1 MLVVRRVEPCA
12 AAVRAALYSAVAF
25 AAALTSMAGYA
36 ADAIESRRVRVEIA
50 PQNLSTALIELSSQA
65 GVQLLI
71 AADGM
76 PNVASNGLSGEYSL
90 QDALNRLLA
99 GSGLT
104 YQVDP
109 SGTITVLKAVAAPA
123 GSAAPMS
130 STPTATQESQAA
142 RASGELEEVI
152 VTAQKREERL
162 QDVPLAV
169 TALGGDALANR
180 QIDDTNN
187 LVQAVPSLSYQQ
199 GNNPSN
205 TSFRVR
211 GVGTSL
217 FGQGVESSVAVVV
230 DGVVAARQAQS
241 FADFYDIER
250 IEVLR
255 GPQGTL
261 FGKNATAG
269 VINVVTARPS
279 HELEGKME
287 VSAAEQE
294 EYRIRGTIAGPLG
307 DTVAARV
314 TGYYND
320 VGGHLENVATGEDYG
335 GFESYG
341 ARVKLEWDAT
351 DNLNLL
357 LSGDYRYNDSQ
368 CCQGVFISAVNP
380 ALAVLNL
387 PAVAST
393 KNRQIVENAGTFF
406 KTEQKTFSL
415 QGDLDLGAVTLTSI
429 SAYQDFLVDNNFDVD
444 RVDTTV
450 PIYPG
455 PGNGTAGANAAFDL
469 NYGEVDLDQFTQEL
483 RLTSNGDGR
492 LTYVTGLFYMDLGID
507 RAFFRRRAICATGTL
522 GEPCAAP
529 VYQSAQHR
537 AHLSSEHMS
546 AFGQMEYDIVGG
558 LTGILGAR
566 YLYEKVTVTGARDGL
581 PIYAGDQLFPGN
593 TANSGTRSAD
603 DTALTGKAGL
613 QYKFSRD
620 AQVYASYTRGYKGL
634 GFDTEITANF
644 AGQNPVLPETVNAY
658 ELGFKGQTDN
668 GLLSFAAAAFLTE
681 YSDLQVQANR
691 SDPNSGVISFV
702 QTNAGSSKTR
712 GFEIEATLRPL
723 DGLRLDAAATYAK
736 ATIDID
742 GLNCPLQYQANAPI
756 LTGDFPVNTCYR
768 SQLPNASGVLVTSI
782 PLQDLRGRT
791 LPAAPR
797 WRASVSPRY
806 EHEFGSSGL
815 LGFVQVSA
823 NYQSKQQFA
832 VEQDPLLV
840 QDSYTI
846 VDASIGVREFDSR
859 YTVTLFVKNLFDK
872 NYFTSINTSG
882 LLGTPANPFDLYATV
897 PKNADRYFGATLS
910 LSF

>member
-1 MLVVRRVEPCA
+1 MPSVRQVTPCA
-12 AAVRAALYSAVAF
+12 AAVRAILCSAVVF
-25 AAALTSMAGYA
+25 ATALTSANGHA
-36 ADAIESRRVRVEIA
+36 AEAMESRVVRVEIA
-50 PQNLSTALIELSSQA
+50 PQGLSTALIELSSQA
-65 GVQLLI
+65 GVQLLMT
-71 AADGM
+71 AADV
-76 PNVASNGLSGEYSL
+76 PDITSKGLSGEYSL
-90 QDALNRLLA
+90 QEALNRLLA

-104 YQVDP
+104 YQVDA
-109 SGTITVLKAVAAPA
+109 SGTITVLKSTAAPA
-123 GSAAPMS
+123 QSAEPTS
-130 STPTATQESQAA
+130 SVRTSSPEPQAA
-142 RASGELEEVI
+142 RSTGQLEEVI

-169 TALGGDALANR
+169 TALAGDALANR

-187 LVQAVPSLSYQQ
+187 LVQAVPSLSFQQ

-205 TSFRVR
+205 TSFRIR

-217 FGQGVESSVAVVV
+217 FGQGVESSVSVVV

-279 HELEGKME
+279 RVLEGKME
-287 VSAAEQE
+287 VSAAEQD
-294 EYRIRGTIAGPLG
+294 EYRVRGTIAGPLG
-307 DTVAARV
+307 ETLAARV

-320 VGGHLENVATGEDYG
+320 VGGHLENVTTGEDHG

-357 LSGDYRYNDSQ
+357 FSGDYRNNESQ
-368 CCQGVFISAVNP
+368 CCQGVFISSVNP

-387 PAVAST
+387 PVVAST
-393 KNRQIVENAGTFF
+393 DNRLVTENTGTFF
-406 KTEQKTFSL
+406 ETEQSTFSL

-444 RVDTTV
+444 RVNTSV

-455 PGNGTAGANAAFDL
+455 PGNGTGGANAAFDL

-483 RLTSNGDGR
+483 RLTSNGDAR
-492 LTYVTGLFYMDLGID
+492 LTYVAGLFYMDLGID
-507 RAFFRRRAICATGTL
+507 RAFYRRRAICASGTL
-522 GEPCAAP
+522 GQPCAAP

-546 AFGQMEYDIVGG
+546 AFGQMEYNIVGG
-558 LTGILGAR
+558 LTGMLGMR
-566 YLYEKVTVTGARDGL
+566 YLYEKVSVTGARDGL

-593 TANSGTRSAD
+593 GAISGTRSAD
-603 DTALTGKAGL
+603 DTELTGKAGL
-613 QYKFSRD
+613 QYEFSRD

-644 AGQNPVLPETVNAY
+644 AGQNPVLPESVDAY
-658 ELGFKGQTDN
+658 ELGFKGQTEN
-668 GLLSFAAAAFLTE
+668 GLLSFAAAAFLTQ
-681 YSDLQVQANR
+681 YTDLQVQANR
-691 SDPNSGVISFV
+691 SDANTGVISFV

-723 DGLRLDAAATYAK
+723 DGLRIDAAATYAK

-742 GLNCPLQYQANAPI
+742 GLNCPLQYQAAAPI
-756 LTGDFPVNTCYR
+756 LTGDFPVNVCYR
-768 SQLPNASGVLVTSI
+768 SRLPNAAGVLVTSA
-782 PLQDLRGRT
+782 PMQDLRGRT

-797 WRASVSPRY
+797 WRASLSPRY

-872 NYFTSINTSG
+872 NYFTSIGTPN